1 MRRLCRRYLIL
12 TINRKRMMKM
22 LKRCRSIVTSSLLV
36 LFMAGYVHAATVQ
49 SAAGNR
55 TKQPHTLDRIV
66 AVVNEGVITQNQL
79 NSRVRSATIQ
89 LQRQKVQ
96 LPPPEYLRQQVLDQM
111 ITERTQ
117 VQLANEAGIRV
128 EDTEL
133 EQALNRIAANQKMS
147 TQQMRQMVEKDGIT
161 WPDFREEIRSQMMIA
176 RVREREVDAKINVT
190 PGEVDNFLAN
200 QAATGAGEEV
210 HLAHIVIRIP
220 EGASPET
227 LNKLRMKA
235 VSIDDQAKAGRD
247 FAQLAATYSESN
259 DAMQGGDLGF
269 RPVDSLPQVMTSAI
283 ANLRPGQ
290 VSDVVRSPS
299 GFHIV
304 KLIARKGGGG
314 ALPQIQQTHARH
326 ILIKVTE
333 ITSESE
339 ARQKI
344 NMVHARL
351 KSGEDFATLAKLYS
365 QDGSAQKG
373 GDLGWLY
380 PGDTVPAFDQAM
392 NALKIGEISNPV
404 QSQFGFHIIQVL
416 ERKTTDVSQER
427 QRQRATMALRQRKLE
442 EANQEWVRQVRDR
455 AYVEIRLE
463 DQ

>member
-1 MRRLCRRYLIL
+1 MQMFNRRFIAVCALIL
-12 TINRKRMMKM
+12 
-22 LKRCRSIVTSSLLV
+22 SV
-36 LFMAGYVHAATVQ
+36 LTPQLQAAPSQNTPVHRA
-49 SAAGNR
+49 N
-55 TKQPHTLDRIV
+55 QPQTLDRII
-66 AVVNEGVITQNQL
+66 AVVNDGVITQNQL
-79 NSRVRSATIQ
+79 NSRVRSASMQ

-96 LPPPEYLRQQVLDQM
+96 LPPPEFLRQQVLDQM

-117 VQLANEAGIRV
+117 VQVAQEAGIRV

-133 EQALNRIAANQKMS
+133 EQALNRIAANQKMT
-147 TQQMRQMVEKDGIT
+147 TQQMRQTVEKDGIA

-176 RVREREVDAKINVT
+176 RVREREVDAKVNVT

-200 QAATGAGEEV
+200 QSATGAGEEV
-210 HLAHIVIRIP
+210 HLAHIIIRIP

-269 RPVDSLPQVMTSAI
+269 RPLDSLPQVMSSAI
-283 ANLRPGQ
+283 ANLKPGQ
-290 VSDVVRSPS
+290 VGDVVRSPS

-304 KLIARKGGGG
+304 KLIARKGGS

-344 NMVHARL
+344 NMVHSRL
-351 KSGEDFATLAKLYS
+351 KNGEDFAALAKLYS

-416 ERKTTDVSQER
+416 ERRTTDVSQER

-455 AYVEIRLE
+455 AYVEIRLD

>member
-1 MRRLCRRYLIL
+1 MKMPNRFKSFLSALIL
-12 TINRKRMMKM
+12 TIGMVG
-22 LKRCRSIVTSSLLV
+22 L
-36 LFMAGYVHAATVQ
+36 AQ
-49 SAAGNR
+49 SAPANQAETR
-55 TKQPHTLDRIV
+55 RASQPQTLDRIV
-66 AVVNEGVITQNQL
+66 AVVNDGVITQNQL
-79 NSRVRSATIQ
+79 NTRVRSATMQ
-89 LQRQKVQ
+89 LHRQKVQ
-96 LPPPEYLRQQVLDQM
+96 LPPHEILRQQVLDQM
-111 ITERTQ
+111 ITERAL
-117 VQLANEAGIRV
+117 VQTAKEAGVNVDDNDLDQAMVRV
-128 EDTEL
+128 
-133 EQALNRIAANQKMS
+133 AANQKM
-147 TQQMRQMVEKDGIT
+147 TPQQMRQTVEKDGVT
-161 WPDFREEIRSQMMIA
+161 WPEFREEIRNQMMIA
-176 RVREREVDAKINVT
+176 RVREREVDARVNVT

-200 QAATGAGEEV
+200 QSATGAGEEV

-227 LNKLRMKA
+227 LNKLRLKA
-235 VSIDDQAKAGRD
+235 VSIDDQAKAGKD
-247 FAQLAATYSESN
+247 FGQLAATYSESN
-259 DAMQGGDLGF
+259 DAMQGGDLGS
-269 RPVDSLPQVMTSAI
+269 RPIDSLPQVMSSAI
-283 ANLRPGQ
+283 ANLKPGQ

-304 KLIARKGGGG
+304 KLISRKGGS

-333 ITSESE
+333 VTSEPE

-344 NMVHARL
+344 NQVHSRL
-351 KSGEDFATLAKLYS
+351 KSGEDFAALAKLYS

-416 ERKTTDVSQER
+416 DRRTTDVSQER
-427 QRQRATMALRQRKLE
+427 QRQRASNALRQRKLE

-455 AYVEIRLE
+455 AYVEMHLD

>member
-1 MRRLCRRYLIL
+1 
-12 TINRKRMMKM
+12 MKM
-22 LKRCRSIVTSSLLV
+22 LNRFKTVVAVTFSAALMVGVS
-36 LFMAGYVHAATVQ
+36 HAAPANPAPVQ
-49 SAAGNR
+49 RSS
-55 TKQPHTLDRIV
+55 QPQTLDRIV
-66 AVVNEGVITQNQL
+66 AVVNDGVITQNQL
-79 NSRVRSATIQ
+79 NSRVRSATSQ
-89 LQRQKVQ
+89 LHRQKVQ
-96 LPPPEYLRQQVLDQM
+96 LPPQEILRQQVLDQM
-111 ITERTQ
+111 ITERAQ
-117 VQLANEAGIRV
+117 VQTAKEAGIQV
-128 EDTEL
+128 DDSDL
-133 EQALNRIAANQKMS
+133 EQALVRVAANQKM
-147 TQQMRQMVEKDGIT
+147 TPQQMRQVVEKDGIA

-176 RVREREVDAKINVT
+176 RVREREVDARVNVS

-227 LNKLRMKA
+227 LNKLRLKA
-235 VSIDDQAKAGRD
+235 VSIDDQAKSGRD
-247 FAQLAATYSESN
+247 FGQLAATYSESN

-269 RPVDSLPQVMTSAI
+269 RPLDSLPQVMSSAI
-283 ANLRPGQ
+283 ANLKPGQ

-304 KLIARKGGGG
+304 KLIARKGGS

-333 ITSESE
+333 VTSEAE

-344 NMVHARL
+344 NQVHSRL
-351 KSGEDFATLAKLYS
+351 KNGEDFAALAKLYS

-416 ERKTTDVSQER
+416 ERRTTDVSQER

-442 EANQEWVRQVRDR
+442 EANQEWIRQVRDR
-455 AYVEIRLE
+455 AYVEIRLD

>member
-1 MRRLCRRYLIL
+1 
-12 TINRKRMMKM
+12 MKM
-22 LKRCRSIVTSSLLV
+22 LNRFKTALAALALLGLVIGAVQAAPATPTTNHRSS
-36 LFMAGYVHAATVQ
+36 
-49 SAAGNR
+49 
-55 TKQPHTLDRIV
+55 QPQTLDRIV
-66 AVVNEGVITQNQL
+66 AVVNDGVITQNQL
-79 NSRVRSATIQ
+79 NARVRSATMQ
-89 LQRQKVQ
+89 LHRQKVQ
-96 LPPPEYLRQQVLDQM
+96 LPPADILRQQVLDQM
-111 ITERTQ
+111 VTERAQ
-117 VQLANEAGIRV
+117 VQAAKEAGIQV
-128 EDTEL
+128 DDAEL
-133 EQALNRIAANQKMS
+133 EQALIRVAANQKM
-147 TQQMRQMVEKDGIT
+147 TPQQMRQTVEKDGVT
-161 WPDFREEIRSQMMIA
+161 WLEFREEIRNQMMIA
-176 RVREREVDAKINVT
+176 RVREREVDAKINVS

-200 QAATGAGEEV
+200 QGAAGTGEEV
-210 HLAHIVIRIP
+210 HIAHIVIRIP

-235 VSIDDQAKAGRD
+235 VSIDEQARAGRD

-259 DAMQGGDLGF
+259 DALQGGDLGF
-269 RPVDSLPQVMTSAI
+269 RPVDSLPQVMSSAI
-283 ANLRPGQ
+283 ANLKPGQ

-304 KLIARKGGGG
+304 KLISRKGGS
-314 ALPQIQQTHARH
+314 ALPQVQQTHARH

-333 ITSESE
+333 VTSEAE

-344 NMVHARL
+344 GQVHSRL
-351 KSGEDFATLAKLYS
+351 KSGEDFAALAKLYS

-392 NALKIGEISNPV
+392 NALKVGEISNPV

-416 ERKTTDVSQER
+416 ERRTTDVSQER
-427 QRQRATMALRQRKLE
+427 QRQRATMALRQRKTE

-455 AYVEIRLE
+455 AYVEIRLD

>member
-1 MRRLCRRYLIL
+1 MP
-12 TINRKRMMKM
+12 M
-22 LKRCRSIVTSSLLV
+22 LNRCRTFFAVTLLALLWSV
-36 LFMAGYVHAATVQ
+36 GA
-49 SAAGNR
+49 SAAPTASGQATRAN
-55 TKQPHTLDRIV
+55 QPQTLDRIV
-66 AVVNEGVITQNQL
+66 AVVNDGVITQNQL
-79 NSRVRSATIQ
+79 NSRVRSASMQ

-96 LPPPEYLRQQVLDQM
+96 LPPGDILRQQVLEQM
-111 ITERTQ
+111 VTERTQ
-117 VQLANEAGIRV
+117 VQVAQEAGIRV

-147 TQQMRQMVEKDGIT
+147 TQQMRQMVEKDGIA

-247 FAQLAATYSESN
+247 FGQLAATYSESN

-269 RPVDSLPQVMTSAI
+269 RPVDSLPQVMSSAI
-283 ANLRPGQ
+283 ANLKPGQ

-304 KLIARKGGGG
+304 KLISRKGGS

-333 ITSESE
+333 ITSEAE

-344 NMVHARL
+344 NQVHSRL
-351 KSGEDFATLAKLYS
+351 KNGEDFATLAKLYS

-416 ERKTTDVSQER
+416 ERRTTDVSQER

-442 EANQEWVRQVRDR
+442 EANQEWMRQVRDR
-455 AYVEIRLE
+455 AYVEIRTD

>member
-1 MRRLCRRYLIL
+1 MQMFNRRFIAVITLLF
-12 TINRKRMMKM
+12 
-22 LKRCRSIVTSSLLV
+22 SLV
-36 LFMAGYVHAATVQ
+36 APQIQAAPTQ
-49 SAAGNR
+49 SVPTHRAN
-55 TKQPHTLDRIV
+55 QPQTLDRIV
-66 AVVNEGVITQNQL
+66 AVVNDGVITQNQL
-79 NSRVRSATIQ
+79 NSRVRSATMQ

-96 LPPPEYLRQQVLDQM
+96 LPPPEFLRQQVLDQM

-117 VQLANEAGIRV
+117 VQVAQEAGIRV
-128 EDTEL
+128 EDVEL

-147 TQQMRQMVEKDGIT
+147 TQQMRQTVEKDGIA
-161 WPDFREEIRSQMMIA
+161 WPDFREEIRNQMMIA
-176 RVREREVDAKINVT
+176 RVREREVDAKVNVT

-200 QAATGAGEEV
+200 QSATGGGEEV

-269 RPVDSLPQVMTSAI
+269 RPLDSLPQVMSSAI
-283 ANLRPGQ
+283 ANLKPGQ

-304 KLIARKGGGG
+304 KLIARKGGS

-344 NMVHARL
+344 NMVHGRL
-351 KSGEDFATLAKLYS
+351 RSGEDFAALAKLYS

-416 ERKTTDVSQER
+416 ERRTTDVSQER

-455 AYVEIRLE
+455 AYVEIRAD

>member
-1 MRRLCRRYLIL
+1 
-12 TINRKRMMKM
+12 MKM
-22 LKRCRSIVTSSLLV
+22 LNRFKTMVAVI
-36 LFMAGYVHAATVQ
+36 F
-49 SAAGNR
+49 SAALMVGVSQAAPANPAPVQR
-55 TKQPHTLDRIV
+55 SSQPQTLDRIV
-66 AVVNEGVITQNQL
+66 AVVNDGVITQNQL
-79 NSRVRSATIQ
+79 NSRVRSATSQ
-89 LQRQKVQ
+89 LHRQKVQ
-96 LPPPEYLRQQVLDQM
+96 LPPQEILRQQVLDQM
-111 ITERTQ
+111 ITERAQ
-117 VQLANEAGIRV
+117 VQTAKEAGIQV
-128 EDTEL
+128 DDSDL
-133 EQALNRIAANQKMS
+133 EQALVRVAANQKM
-147 TQQMRQMVEKDGIT
+147 TPQQMRQVVEKDGIA

-176 RVREREVDAKINVT
+176 RVREREVDARVNVS

-200 QAATGAGEEV
+200 QAATGVGEEV
-210 HLAHIVIRIP
+210 HLAHIIIRIP

-227 LNKLRMKA
+227 LNKLRLKA
-235 VSIDDQAKAGRD
+235 VSIDEQAKAGKD
-247 FAQLAATYSESN
+247 FGQLAATYSESN

-269 RPVDSLPQVMTSAI
+269 RPLDSLPQVMSSAI
-283 ANLRPGQ
+283 ANLKPGQ

-304 KLIARKGGGG
+304 KLIARKGGS

-333 ITSESE
+333 VTSEAE

-344 NMVHARL
+344 NQVHSRL
-351 KSGEDFATLAKLYS
+351 KNGEDFAALAKLYS

-416 ERKTTDVSQER
+416 ERRTTDVSQER

-442 EANQEWVRQVRDR
+442 EANQEWIRQVRDR
-455 AYVEIRLE
+455 AYVEIRLD

>member
-1 MRRLCRRYLIL
+1 MQ
-12 TINRKRMMKM
+12 M
-22 LKRCRSIVTSSLLV
+22 LDRCRILMAIPLVALWVSLSV
-36 LFMAGYVHAATVQ
+36 
-49 SAAGNR
+49 SAAPASPGPVHR
-55 TKQPHTLDRIV
+55 AHQPQTLDRIV
-66 AVVNEGVITQNQL
+66 AVVNDGVITQNQL
-79 NSRVRSATIQ
+79 NSRVRSATMQ

-96 LPPPEYLRQQVLDQM
+96 LPPPEIVRQQVLEQM
-111 ITERTQ
+111 VTERTQ
-117 VQLANEAGIRV
+117 VQVAQEAGIRV

-133 EQALNRIAANQKMS
+133 EQALNRIAANQKMT
-147 TQQMRQMVEKDGIT
+147 TQQMRQTVEKDGIP
-161 WPDFREEIRSQMMIA
+161 WADFREEIRSQMMIA

-247 FAQLAATYSESN
+247 FGQLAATYSESN

-269 RPVDSLPQVMTSAI
+269 RPVDSLPQVMSSAI
-283 ANLRPGQ
+283 ANLKPGQ

-304 KLIARKGGGG
+304 KLIARKGGS

-333 ITSESE
+333 ITSEAE

-344 NMVHARL
+344 NQVHSRL

-416 ERKTTDVSQER
+416 ERRTTDVSQER
-427 QRQRATMALRQRKLE
+427 QRQRAMMALRQRKLE

-455 AYVEIRLE
+455 AYVEVRTD

>member
-1 MRRLCRRYLIL
+1 MRFFNQSVHSLGARFWCVLLL
-12 TINRKRMMKM
+12 ALM
-22 LKRCRSIVTSSLLV
+22 LLPWSTQAQIQN
-36 LFMAGYVHAATVQ
+36 HNQNQAAHRQ
-49 SAAGNR
+49 H
-55 TKQPHTLDRIV
+55 QPQTLDRIV
-66 AVVNEGVITQNQL
+66 AVVNEGVITQYQL
-79 NSRVRSATIQ
+79 DSRTRAATAQ

-96 LPPPEYLRQQVLDQM
+96 LPPPDILRRQVLDQM
-111 ITERTQ
+111 ITERAQ
-117 VQLANEAGIRV
+117 VQLAKEAGVRV
-128 EDTEL
+128 EDNEL
-133 EQALNRIAANQKMS
+133 SQALDRIAANQKVS
-147 TQQMRQMVEKDGIT
+147 TSQMRQTVEKDGMK
-161 WPDFREEIRSQMMIA
+161 WNDFREEIRDQMMIA

-200 QAATGAGEEV
+200 QSTVGSGEEV

-227 LNKLRMKA
+227 LHKLRLKA
-235 VSIDDQAKAGRD
+235 VGIDEQAKSGKD

-269 RPVDSLPQVMTSAI
+269 RPTDSLPQVMSSAI
-283 ANLRPGQ
+283 ANLKPGQ
-290 VSDVVRSPS
+290 VSEVVRSPS

-304 KLIARKGGGG
+304 KLIARRGGGN
-314 ALPQIQQTHARH
+314 ALPQVQQTHARH

-339 ARQKI
+339 ARHKI
-344 NMVHARL
+344 TQVHQRL
-351 KSGEDFATLAKLYS
+351 KSGEDFAALAKLYS

-380 PGDTVPAFDQAM
+380 PGDTVQPFDQAM
-392 NALKIGEISNPV
+392 NALKIGEISGPV
-404 QSQFGFHIIQVL
+404 QTQFGFHIIQVL
-416 ERKTTDVSQER
+416 ERRTTDVSQDR
-427 QRQRATMALRQRKLE
+427 QRQRAMMALRQRKMEDANLE
-442 EANQEWVRQVRDR
+442 WIRQVRDR

>member
-1 MRRLCRRYLIL
+1 MP
-12 TINRKRMMKM
+12 M
-22 LKRCRSIVTSSLLV
+22 LNRCRTFFAVTLLALLWSLG
-36 LFMAGYVHAATVQ
+36 A
-49 SAAGNR
+49 SAAPAARAN
-55 TKQPHTLDRIV
+55 QPQTLDRIV
-66 AVVNEGVITQNQL
+66 AVVNDGVITQNQL
-79 NSRVRSATIQ
+79 NSRVRSASMQ

-96 LPPPEYLRQQVLDQM
+96 LPPGDILRQQVLEQM

-117 VQLANEAGIRV
+117 VQVAQEAGIRV

-147 TQQMRQMVEKDGIT
+147 TQQMRLMVEKDGIA

-247 FAQLAATYSESN
+247 FGQLAATYSESN

-269 RPVDSLPQVMTSAI
+269 RPVDSLPQVMSSAI
-283 ANLRPGQ
+283 ANLKPGQ

-304 KLIARKGGGG
+304 KLIARKGGS

-333 ITSESE
+333 ITSEAE

-344 NMVHARL
+344 NQVHSRL
-351 KSGEDFATLAKLYS
+351 KNGEDFATLAKLYS

-416 ERKTTDVSQER
+416 ERRTTDVSQER

-455 AYVEIRLE
+455 AYVEIRTD

>member
-1 MRRLCRRYLIL
+1 
-12 TINRKRMMKM
+12 MKM
-22 LKRCRSIVTSSLLV
+22 PNRFNTMVAV
-36 LFMAGYVHAATVQ
+36 LFSAVFMIGVVQAAPANPAPAYR
-49 SAAGNR
+49 SS
-55 TKQPHTLDRIV
+55 QPQTLDRIV
-66 AVVNEGVITQNQL
+66 AVVNDGVITQNQL
-79 NSRVRSATIQ
+79 NARVRSATMQ
-89 LQRQKVQ
+89 LHRQKVQ
-96 LPPPEYLRQQVLDQM
+96 LPPPEIVRQQVLDQM
-111 ITERTQ
+111 ITERAQ
-117 VQLANEAGIRV
+117 VQTAKEAGIQV
-128 EDTEL
+128 DDSDL
-133 EQALNRIAANQKMS
+133 EQALVRVAANQKM
-147 TQQMRQMVEKDGIT
+147 TPQQMRQTVEKDGIA

-176 RVREREVDAKINVT
+176 RVREREVDARVNVS

-200 QAATGAGEEV
+200 QSATGGSEEV
-210 HLAHIVIRIP
+210 HLAHIIIRIP

-227 LNKLRMKA
+227 LNKLRLKA
-235 VSIDDQAKAGRD
+235 VSIDEQAKAGKD

-259 DAMQGGDLGF
+259 DAMQGGDLGY
-269 RPVDSLPQVMTSAI
+269 RPLDSLPQVMSSAI
-283 ANLRPGQ
+283 ANLKPGQ

-304 KLIARKGGGG
+304 KLIGRKGGA

-333 ITSESE
+333 VTSEPE

-344 NMVHARL
+344 NQVHSRL
-351 KSGEDFATLAKLYS
+351 KNGEDFAALAKLYS

-416 ERKTTDVSQER
+416 ERRTTDVSQER

-442 EANQEWVRQVRDR
+442 EANQEWIRQVRDR
-455 AYVEIRLE
+455 AYVEIRMD

>member
-1 MRRLCRRYLIL
+1 MKMPNRFKSFLSALIL
-12 TINRKRMMKM
+12 TIGMVG
-22 LKRCRSIVTSSLLV
+22 L
-36 LFMAGYVHAATVQ
+36 AQ
-49 SAAGNR
+49 SAPTNQTETRRAS
-55 TKQPHTLDRIV
+55 QPQTLDRIV
-66 AVVNEGVITQNQL
+66 AVVNDGVITQNQL
-79 NSRVRSATIQ
+79 NTRVRSATMQ
-89 LQRQKVQ
+89 LHRQKVQ
-96 LPPPEYLRQQVLDQM
+96 LPPHEILRQQVLDQM
-111 ITERTQ
+111 ITERAL
-117 VQLANEAGIRV
+117 VQTAKEAGVNVDDNDLDQAMVRV
-128 EDTEL
+128 
-133 EQALNRIAANQKMS
+133 AANQKM
-147 TQQMRQMVEKDGIT
+147 TPQQMRQTIEKDGVT
-161 WPDFREEIRSQMMIA
+161 WPEFREEIRNQMMIA
-176 RVREREVDAKINVT
+176 RVREREVDARVNVT

-200 QAATGAGEEV
+200 QSATGAGEEV

-227 LNKLRMKA
+227 LNKLRLKA
-235 VSIDDQAKAGRD
+235 VSIDDQAKAGKD
-247 FAQLAATYSESN
+247 FGQLAATYSESN
-259 DAMQGGDLGF
+259 DAMQGGDLGS
-269 RPVDSLPQVMTSAI
+269 RPIDSLPQVMSSAI
-283 ANLRPGQ
+283 ANLKPGQ

-304 KLIARKGGGG
+304 KLISRKGGS

-333 ITSESE
+333 VTSEPE

-344 NMVHARL
+344 NQVHSRL
-351 KSGEDFATLAKLYS
+351 KSGEDFAALAKLYS

-416 ERKTTDVSQER
+416 DRRTTDVSQER
-427 QRQRATMALRQRKLE
+427 QRQRASNALRQRKLE

-455 AYVEIRLE
+455 AYVEMHLD

>member
-1 MRRLCRRYLIL
+1 
-12 TINRKRMMKM
+12 MKM
-22 LKRCRSIVTSSLLV
+22 PNRFNTMVAV
-36 LFMAGYVHAATVQ
+36 LFSAVFMIGVVQAAPANPAPAHR
-49 SAAGNR
+49 SS
-55 TKQPHTLDRIV
+55 QPQTLDRIV
-66 AVVNEGVITQNQL
+66 AVVNDGVITQNQL
-79 NSRVRSATIQ
+79 NARVRSATMQ
-89 LQRQKVQ
+89 LHRQKVQ
-96 LPPPEYLRQQVLDQM
+96 LPPPEIVRQQVLDQM
-111 ITERTQ
+111 ITERAQ
-117 VQLANEAGIRV
+117 VQTAKEAGIQV
-128 EDTEL
+128 DDSDL
-133 EQALNRIAANQKMS
+133 EQALVRVAVNQKM
-147 TQQMRQMVEKDGIT
+147 TPQQMRQTVEKDGIA

-176 RVREREVDAKINVT
+176 RVREREVDARVNVS

-200 QAATGAGEEV
+200 QSATGGSEEV
-210 HLAHIVIRIP
+210 HLAHIIIRIP

-227 LNKLRMKA
+227 LNKLRLKA
-235 VSIDDQAKAGRD
+235 VSIDEQAKAGKD

-259 DAMQGGDLGF
+259 DAMQGGDLGY
-269 RPVDSLPQVMTSAI
+269 RPLDSLPQVMSSAI
-283 ANLRPGQ
+283 ANLKPGQ

-304 KLIARKGGGG
+304 KLIGRKGGA

-333 ITSESE
+333 VTSEPE

-344 NMVHARL
+344 NQVHSRL
-351 KSGEDFATLAKLYS
+351 KNGEDFAALAKLYS

-416 ERKTTDVSQER
+416 ERRTTDVSQER
-427 QRQRATMALRQRKLE
+427 NAMVARWRWRS
-442 EANQEWVRQVRDR
+442 
-455 AYVEIRLE
+455 
-463 DQ
+463 

>member
-1 MRRLCRRYLIL
+1 MQMFNRRFIAVCALMLSVL
-12 TINRKRMMKM
+12 TPQLQAAPSQN
-22 LKRCRSIVTSSLLV
+22 TP
-36 LFMAGYVHAATVQ
+36 VHRA
-49 SAAGNR
+49 N
-55 TKQPHTLDRIV
+55 QPQTLDRII
-66 AVVNEGVITQNQL
+66 AVVNDGVITQNQL
-79 NSRVRSATIQ
+79 NSRVRSASMQ

-96 LPPPEYLRQQVLDQM
+96 LPPPEFLRQQVLDQM

-117 VQLANEAGIRV
+117 VQVAQEAGIRV

-133 EQALNRIAANQKMS
+133 EQALNRIAANQKMT
-147 TQQMRQMVEKDGIT
+147 TQQMRQTVEKDGIA

-176 RVREREVDAKINVT
+176 RVREREVDAKVNVT

-200 QAATGAGEEV
+200 QSATGAGEEV
-210 HLAHIVIRIP
+210 HLAHIIIRIP

-269 RPVDSLPQVMTSAI
+269 RPLDSLPQVMSSAI
-283 ANLRPGQ
+283 ANLKPGQ

-304 KLIARKGGGG
+304 KLIARKGGS

-344 NMVHARL
+344 NMVHSRL
-351 KSGEDFATLAKLYS
+351 KNGEDFAALAKLYS

-416 ERKTTDVSQER
+416 ERRTTDVSQER

-455 AYVEIRLE
+455 AYVEIRLD

>member
-1 MRRLCRRYLIL
+1 
-12 TINRKRMMKM
+12 MKM
-22 LKRCRSIVTSSLLV
+22 SNRFKSFLSALVLTVLLV
-36 LFMAGYVHAATVQ
+36 SVVQAAPATHTAGQ
-49 SAAGNR
+49 KSS
-55 TKQPHTLDRIV
+55 QPQTLDRIV
-66 AVVNEGVITQNQL
+66 AVVNDGVITQNQL
-79 NSRVRSATIQ
+79 NTRVRSATMQ
-89 LQRQKVQ
+89 LHRQKVQ
-96 LPPPEYLRQQVLDQM
+96 LPPAEILRQQVLDQM
-111 ITERTQ
+111 ITERAQ
-117 VQLANEAGIRV
+117 VQTAKEAGIQV
-128 EDTEL
+128 EDNDL
-133 EQALNRIAANQKMS
+133 DQAMVRVAANQKM
-147 TQQMRQMVEKDGIT
+147 TPQQMRQMVEKDGVT
-161 WPDFREEIRSQMMIA
+161 WSDFREEIRNQMMIA
-176 RVREREVDAKINVT
+176 RVREREVDARVNVT

-200 QAATGAGEEV
+200 QSATGAGEEV

-227 LNKLRMKA
+227 LNKLRLKA
-235 VSIDDQAKAGRD
+235 VSIDEQARSGRD

-269 RPVDSLPQVMTSAI
+269 RPVDSLPQVMSSAI
-283 ANLRPGQ
+283 ANLKPGQ

-304 KLIARKGGGG
+304 KLIARKGGS

-333 ITSESE
+333 VTSESE

-344 NMVHARL
+344 NQVHSRL
-351 KSGEDFATLAKLYS
+351 KNGEDFAALAKLYS

-416 ERKTTDVSQER
+416 ERRTTDVSQER

-455 AYVEIRLE
+455 AYVEIRLD

>member
-1 MRRLCRRYLIL
+1 
-12 TINRKRMMKM
+12 
-22 LKRCRSIVTSSLLV
+22 V
-36 LFMAGYVHAATVQ
+36 
-49 SAAGNR
+49 
-55 TKQPHTLDRIV
+55 
-66 AVVNEGVITQNQL
+66 
-79 NSRVRSATIQ
+79 
-89 LQRQKVQ
+89 
-96 LPPPEYLRQQVLDQM
+96 RQQVLDQM
-111 ITERTQ
+111 ITERAQ
-117 VQLANEAGIRV
+117 VQTAKEAGIQV
-128 EDTEL
+128 DDSDL
-133 EQALNRIAANQKMS
+133 EQALVRVAANQKM
-147 TQQMRQMVEKDGIT
+147 TPQQMRQTVEKDGIA

-176 RVREREVDAKINVT
+176 RVREREVDARVNVS

-200 QAATGAGEEV
+200 QSATGGSEEV
-210 HLAHIVIRIP
+210 HLAHIIIRIP

-227 LNKLRMKA
+227 LNKLRLKA
-235 VSIDDQAKAGRD
+235 VSIDEQAKAGKD

-259 DAMQGGDLGF
+259 DAMQGGDLGY
-269 RPVDSLPQVMTSAI
+269 RPLDSLPQVMSSAI
-283 ANLRPGQ
+283 ANLKPGQ

-304 KLIARKGGGG
+304 KLIGRKGGA

-333 ITSESE
+333 VTSEPE

-344 NMVHARL
+344 NQVHSRL
-351 KSGEDFATLAKLYS
+351 KNGEDFAALAKLYS

-416 ERKTTDVSQER
+416 ERRTTDVSQER

-442 EANQEWVRQVRDR
+442 EANQEWIRQVRDR
-455 AYVEIRLE
+455 AYVEIRMD